1 MVDAAGVGPSI
12 VSMRATRAPYLVVIG
27 VAAVLTACDRGSDP
41 AARERAAASPSG
53 SSIPAL
59 ASAAPSTSRTAADVT
74 PKTEP
79 PREAEILS
87 NAFANAAKAIRPSV
101 VQLDVEMKRAQGEM
115 AQGPQPRGPAPP
127 PGMED
132 FFERFF
138 DFGSGDG
145 MLPPPGLERG
155 TGSGVV
161 FDAAGH
167 VVTNSHVVHGASRVT
182 IAFSDGQKYA
192 GKVVG
197 ADPYT
202 DVAVVRFE
210 KKPEAL
216 TVARLGNSDELRVGQ
231 WVIAVGSPL
240 GLTQTVTAGI
250 VSGLGRTG
258 GRIQLSGERVRRY
271 IQTDALINPG
281 NSGGPLVNLRGEVVG
296 INSVIN
302 VGPGGSY
309 GFAIPVN
316 QVSEVVQTIVKE
328 GRVRYPYM
336 GVMISNLEEIPPE
349 QRGEIGRNLPDKGV
363 VVTEVTPGG
372 PAAQAGLKP
381 GDVISKIGGTAATS
395 ASDVI
400 DFVSGQPIGSK
411 VTVEYRRDGK
421 TSTIEMKLAE
431 LPAPDSRGGPE
442 GATIGIS
449 LQTLTEPL
457 ARSLGV
463 DPNLRGAVIA
473 DVRPDSPAARAGL
486 QPGDIIR
493 DVNGKPVASAEE
505 AVAAIKSGPKKHL
518 LRVTNAAGTRFVTV
532 TPE

>member
-1 MVDAAGVGPSI
+1 M
-12 VSMRATRAPYLVVIG
+12 G
-27 VAAVLTACDRGSDP
+27 VAAVLTACDRADDP
-41 AARERAAASPSG
+41 AAPERAAASPSG
-53 SSIPAL
+53 SSIS
-59 ASAAPSTSRTAADVT
+59 SAATVAASTSRTAADVT

-87 NAFANAAKAIRPSV
+87 DAFANAAKAIRPSV
-101 VQLDVEMKRAQGEM
+101 VKLDIEMRRTSDAM
-115 AQGPQPRGPAPP
+115 AQGPQPRGLAPP
-127 PGMED
+127 PGLED
-132 FFERFF
+132 FFEKFF
-138 DFGSGDG
+138 DFGFGDR
-145 MLPPPGLERG
+145 MLPPPGPERG

-161 FDAAGH
+161 IDAAGH

-197 ADPYT
+197 TDPYT

-216 TVARLGNSDELRVGQ
+216 TVARLGDSDELRVGQ

-271 IQTDALINPG
+271 VQTDALINPG

-309 GFAIPVN
+309 GFAIPVK
-316 QVSEVVQTIVKE
+316 QVSEVARTIVKE

-336 GVMISNLEEIPPE
+336 GVMIGNLEDIPPE
-349 QRGEIGRNLPDKGV
+349 QRNEIGRNLPDKGV
-363 VVTEVTPGG
+363 VVTDITSGG

-381 GDVISKIGGTAATS
+381 GDVITKIGNTAATG

-400 DFVSGQPIGSK
+400 DFVSGQSIGSN
-411 VTVEYRRDGK
+411 VTVEYQRDGK
-421 TSTIEMKLAE
+421 SGTVEIELAE
-431 LPAPDSRGGPE
+431 LPAPDSRGRPE

-457 ARSLGV
+457 ARSLGI
-463 DPNLRGAVIA
+463 DPKLKGAVIA
-473 DVRPDSPAARAGL
+473 DVRPNSPAARAGL
-486 QPGDIIR
+486 QPGDVIR
-493 DVNGKPVASAEE
+493 EVNGKPVASAEE
-505 AVAAIKSGPKKHL
+505 AVAAIKSGGKKRQL